1 VPAAA
6 QRVNRTRLTALEPD
20 GLAPPV
26 SLKGVPVLRR
36 LCLTTAVV
44 LCACS
49 SSSSPPPPPPAPRL
63 LTLLH
68 SNDEHSHLLGLS
80 PEVDDFPAPTVAG
93 TGSIKG
99 GASRRSVVLAQE
111 RAAAADAGAAT
122 LTVSAGDNQVGTLAQ
137 VADTYPAAVFGSGDY
152 RVLSMLKYDVTTL
165 GNHEFDY
172 GPNELARIISAAQG
186 SADGIPAIVS
196 SNIHFSGTQ
205 GDADLAAL
213 FDETGTD
220 TTKPMHRWL
229 VVTASNGLRVG
240 FVGILGANAASVAP
254 LKAPVVFSVPPGGS
268 ETDTAGV
275 LTQIYADL
283 QPVVDNVRSVGKADV
298 VVALSHSNLVPGA
311 LTTSEDYLIAQNV
324 SGIDVIVSGHTH
336 SEVPAI
342 LVTNTASGKNV
353 MVQQAGRY
361 GDHIG
366 RMSLSVN
373 ADGGVEFDSANSMLV
388 PIDDTTIPSDTAIN
402 SFISG
407 VISSIEQTPVA
418 LAPDGGPL
426 SFLQFTLG
434 EVFGAPQA
442 LPSEPGSLAFKSV
455 AGLSYDIDNSRQV
468 AETELADLV
477 SDSIL
482 AAADAIAPTDLS
494 VEAEGSL
501 RVSTLAAGKTQELSF
516 DDLFAAV
523 SLGASPVNGTL
534 GYPLCRFAIVLGELK
549 ATFEA
554 TLSLAYAGNTDF
566 YLVPAGFKFV
576 YDLSRPANARVIQ
589 IFMTS
594 THAGNTYDT
603 YDAGSLLYDNS
614 TSGSPGWIADPTSK
628 ITTTATLYVAS
639 FAAVEGVTLYDADT
653 DAIVTDVT
661 STILHR
667 ADGSEIKEWEALGN
681 YAYTQALANAGT
693 MPARYS
699 SSGTLPRRAICLQSG
714 VPCP

>member
-1 VPAAA
+1 MFR
-6 QRVNRTRLTALEPD
+6 RVTVATAIAL
-20 GLAPPV
+20 LA
-26 SLKGVPVLRR
+26 
-36 LCLTTAVV
+36 
-44 LCACS
+44 CACS
-49 SSSSPPPPPPAPRL
+49 SSSSPPNPAPPRTL
-63 LTLLH
+63 VLLH

-93 TGSIKG
+93 TGTIKG
-99 GASRRSVVLAQE
+99 GASRRSVVLAAE

-137 VADTYPAAVFGSGDY
+137 VADIYPAAVSGSGDY

-172 GPNELARIISAAQG
+172 GPNALANIISTAQG
-186 SADGIPAIVS
+186 STDGIPAIVS
-196 SNIHFSGTQ
+196 SNIHFSGTA
-205 GDADLAAL
+205 GDADLQAL
-213 FDETGTD
+213 YDATGTD
-220 TTKPMHRWL
+220 ATKPIHQWL

-275 LTQIYADL
+275 LATIYTDL
-283 QPVVDNVRSVGKADV
+283 QPVVNTVRSVGKADV

-342 LVTNTASGKNV
+342 VVQNLSSGKSV
-353 MVQQAGRY
+353 IVQQAGRY

-366 RMSLSVN
+366 RISLSVN
-373 ADGGVEFDSANSMLV
+373 ADGTVAFDTANSLLI

-402 SFISG
+402 GFIAS
-407 VISSIEQTPVA
+407 VISSIEQTPQQ
-418 LAPDGGPL
+418 LPDGGTL
-426 SFLQFTLG
+426 SFLQFTLA
-434 EVFGAPQA
+434 EVFGVPQA
-442 LPSEPGSLAFKSV
+442 LPPQPGGLAFKSV
-455 AGLSYDIDNSRQV
+455 AQLPFDIDNSRQV

-477 SDSIL
+477 SDSLL
-482 AAADAIAPTDLS
+482 AAAESIGPTDLA
-494 VEAEGSL
+494 VEAEGAL
-501 RVSTLAAGKTQELSF
+501 RVSTLAAGKTQQLSF

-523 SLGASPVNGTL
+523 SLGASPANGSL
-534 GYPLCRFAIVLGELK
+534 GYPLCRFAIEIGELK
-549 ATFEA
+549 ATFEK
-554 TLSLAYAGNTDF
+554 TLQLAYAGNTDF
-566 YLVPAGFKFV
+566 FIVPAGFKFE
-576 YDLSRPANARVIQ
+576 YDLSRNANNQVTR

-603 YDAGSLLYDNS
+603 YDAGSLLYDAS
-614 TSGSPGWIADPTSK
+614 TPTSPGWGSLNPISTK
-628 ITTTATLYVAS
+628 VRTTATLYVAS
-639 FAAVEGVTLYDADT
+639 FAAVEGITLFDADNPSEV
-653 DAIVTDVT
+653 VTDPT
-661 STILHR
+661 ATILHR

-681 YAYTQALANAGT
+681 YVYTQAQANAGAV
-693 MPARYS
+693 PARYS
-699 SSGTLPRRAICLQSG
+699 SSGTLPRRAICLQAG

>member
-1 VPAAA
+1 M
-6 QRVNRTRLTALEPD
+6 
-20 GLAPPV
+20 
-26 SLKGVPVLRR
+26 LRR
-36 LCLTTAVV
+36 LAVATAV
-44 LCACS
+44 LACGCS
-49 SSSSPPPPPPAPRL
+49 SSSSPPTPPPAPRL

-93 TGSIKG
+93 TGTLQG

-137 VADTYPAAVFGSGDY
+137 VADTYPAAAFGSGDY
-152 RVLSMLKYDVTTL
+152 RVLSMLQYDVTTL

-172 GPNELARIISAAQG
+172 GPNELAKIIAAAQG
-186 SADGIPAIVS
+186 SADGVPAIVS
-196 SNIHFSGTQ
+196 SNIHFSGTA
-205 GDADLAAL
+205 GDAQLQAL

-254 LKAPVVFSVPPGGS
+254 LKAPVVFSVPPGGK

-283 QPVVDNVRSVGKADV
+283 QPVVDTVRSVGKADV

-342 LVTNTASGKNV
+342 LVTNTATGKNV

-373 ADGGVEFDSANSMLV
+373 ADGGVDFDTANSMLI
-388 PIDDTTIPSDTAIN
+388 PINDTTLPSDTAIN
-402 SFISG
+402 AFVTG
-407 VISSIEQTPVA
+407 VISSIEDTPVA
-418 LAPDGGPL
+418 LAADGGPL
-426 SFLQFTLG
+426 SFLQFTL
-434 EVFGAPQA
+434 EEIFGVPQP
-442 LPSEPGSLAFKSV
+442 LPAEPGGLAFKSV
-455 AGLSYDIDNSRQV
+455 AGLPFDIDNSRQV

-477 SDSIL
+477 SDSLL
-482 AAADAIAPTDLS
+482 AAAESIGPTALA

-501 RVSTLAAGKTQELSF
+501 RVPILASGKTQQLSF

-534 GYPLCRFAIVLGELK
+534 GYPLCRFAIILGQLK
-549 ATFEA
+549 ATLEA
-554 TLSLAYAGNTDF
+554 TLTLAYDGNTDF

-576 YDLSRPANARVIQ
+576 YDLGRLPNNRVIQ
-589 IFMTS
+589 IYRTS

-603 YDAGSLLYDNS
+603 YDASSLLYDN
-614 TSGSPGWIADPTSK
+614 TIVGTSPGWIADPTSK
-628 ITTTATLYVAS
+628 VVTTATLYVAS
-639 FAAVEGVTLYDADT
+639 FASVEGVTLYEADNP
-653 DAIVTDVT
+653 DVEVTDVT
-661 STILHR
+661 TTILHR
-667 ADGSEIKEWEALGN
+667 PDGSEMKEWEALGN
-681 YAYTQALANAGT
+681 YAYTQAEANAGA
-693 MPARYS
+693 MPSRYATPS
-699 SSGTLPRRAICLQSG
+699 SLAFPRRAICLQDG
-714 VPCP
+714 GPCP

>member
-1 VPAAA
+1 M
-6 QRVNRTRLTALEPD
+6 
-20 GLAPPV
+20 
-26 SLKGVPVLRR
+26 LRR
-36 LCLTTAVV
+36 IAVATAV
-44 LCACS
+44 LACACS
-49 SSSSPPPPPPAPRL
+49 SSSSPPPSAPRL

-93 TGSIKG
+93 TGTIKG
-99 GASRRSVVLAQE
+99 GASRRAVVLAAE

-137 VADTYPAAVFGSGDY
+137 VADTFPAAVAGSGDY
-152 RVLSMLKYDVTTL
+152 RVLSMLKYDVTTF

-172 GPNELARIISAAQG
+172 GPNELASIISAAQG
-186 SADGIPAIVS
+186 SADGVPAIVS
-196 SNIHFSGTQ
+196 SNIHFSGTA
-205 GDADLAAL
+205 GDAALQAL

-220 TTKPMHRWL
+220 TTKPVHRWL

-240 FVGILGANAASVAP
+240 FVGIMGANAASVAP

-268 ETDTAGV
+268 ESDTAGV
-275 LTQIYADL
+275 LATIYTDL

-324 SGIDVIVSGHTH
+324 SGLDVIVSGHTH

-342 LVTNTASGKNV
+342 LVANLTTGKNV

-366 RMSLSVN
+366 RISLSVN
-373 ADGGVEFDSANSMLV
+373 ADGSIDFDTVNSMLIPV
-388 PIDDTTIPSDTAIN
+388 DDTTIPSDVAIN
-402 SFISG
+402 TFITS
-407 VISSIEQTPVA
+407 VISSIEQTPTA
-418 LAPDGGPL
+418 LSPDGGPL
-426 SFLQFTLG
+426 SFLQFTLA

-442 LPSEPGSLAFKSV
+442 LPTQPGALAFKSV
-455 AGLSYDIDNSRQV
+455 ASLNFDIDNSRQG

-477 SDSIL
+477 SDSLL
-482 AAADAIAPTDLS
+482 AAAESIAPTDLS

-501 RVSTLAAGKTQELSF
+501 RVPTLAEGKTQQLAF

-534 GYPLCRFAIVLGELK
+534 GYPLCRFAIVVDELK

-576 YDLSRPANARVIQ
+576 YDLSRLAGNRVTM

-603 YDAGSLLYDNS
+603 YDAGSLIYDDS
-614 TSGSPGWIADPTSK
+614 IPGTSPGWLIDEATTMVRTTS
-628 ITTTATLYVAS
+628 TLYVAS
-639 FAAVEGVTLYDADT
+639 FASVEGITLYDADT
-653 DAIVTDVT
+653 GVKIPGNDAT

-667 ADGSEIKEWEALGN
+667 PDGSEIKEWEALGT
-681 YAYTQALANAGT
+681 YVYLQASANAGAV
-693 MPARYS
+693 PQRYS
-699 SSGTLPRRAICLQSG
+699 STGTLPRRAICLQSG
-714 VPCP
+714 APCP